1 MVADL
6 IRAVLAA
13 AAAAV
18 LPGYFWAAVLRPTSG
33 LGERLAYS
41 TAVSMASVPVI
52 AVVIARVA
60 GSGVTLWIALVAVL
74 VVFGTGALAYRVKGP
89 APGSASP
96 LLPLPAPVRDPRV
109 LALVGGALALAL
121 VMMADRQPPLVVL
134 LVIALALLAGG
145 VLMAWPKPSPEPGSS
160 AAGPG
165 SPGNPSGPASQ
176 ARPSGRSGQPGNQ
189 PGAPAGA
196 SGASGAGPASLD
208 GGPGSSGNGQH
219 SPAAGQAAAAA
230 RARTAT
236 APTQPAA
243 TQAGQAQAAYAQSAA
258 AQPAAI
264 PESEHPGP
272 TAVQRPFG
280 LSLPLVRDGG
290 LAVVLALTAL
300 RAYSGVVQHDWPYIR
315 GGDSFSHAVMAEQ
328 MLAHGQYNSYLIY
341 PPGFS
346 ALTAV
351 IARFAALTPLQLFP
365 VLAPMLVVV
374 TALGA
379 YALAT
384 RLWGWEFGLG
394 AAALSGL
401 VLTGAYNGFAEGRY
415 PDLISAYF
423 LLTMTVAALVTL
435 YEAPSWR
442 SGVLVA
448 AVGATPVL
456 YHSVAT
462 LYLVVLLAVVAVT
475 CLPYLLYLRRG
486 REARVLFLSL
496 AGVAV
501 LSACYGA
508 YTYIAVHHA
517 ATSSAVSIVLG
528 SQSAPGPGAV
538 LKELGPPIV
547 WFGLFGFAALAAGL
561 RHLARPAQVMAV
573 LTVLGWCVIM
583 YLGSRTAVDGFPQR
597 FERDLGAP
605 LSVTAAF
612 GIGLLVR
619 SVTARRLSS
628 LSGGGREARGR
639 ERDSVLAIA
648 AAATAVVAGVL
659 LLWQT
664 GHAVAA
670 SDRSAGQI
678 VTRPVAA
685 AGKWLGRHNTGGNI
699 ISTPNMNPGV
709 TNRAVLAFGGYT
721 GLQSYQP
728 YRVLH
733 PRSLPTAGKTPL
745 LDSQEVLADP
755 QSCRSANILVNQ
767 DVRYVVLY
775 KFHGGANLAGFAADP
790 GHYQRVFDNASV
802 IIYATHR
809 TPCP

>member
-1 MVADL
+1 VVADL

-13 AAAAV
+13 AVGAV
-18 LPGYFWAAVLRPTSG
+18 LPGYFWATVLRPTSG

-41 TAVSMASVPVI
+41 TAVSMATVPVL

-60 GSGVTLWIALVAVL
+60 GTGVTLWIALVSVL
-74 VVFGTGALAYRVKGP
+74 AVFGTGLLAFRVKGP

-96 LLPLPAPVRDPRV
+96 LLPLPAPCRDPRV
-109 LALVGGALALAL
+109 LTLIAGALALAL
-121 VMMADRQPPLVVL
+121 VVMAARRPPVLVL
-134 LVIALALLAGG
+134 LVIAIALLAGG
-145 VLMAWPKPSPEPGSS
+145 ALLAWPHPEP
-160 AAGPG
+160 
-165 SPGNPSGPASQ
+165 Q
-176 ARPSGRSGQPGNQ
+176 
-189 PGAPAGA
+189 
-196 SGASGAGPASLD
+196 AGPASPAS
-208 GGPGSSGNGQH
+208 GTGAPGSPPAPAGPGPAGPAGRAGSAGPSGTQPA
-219 SPAAGQAAAAA
+219 SPAGPAAPPGGGNAPSATAA
-230 RARTAT
+230 RASTAT
-236 APTQPAA
+236 AP
-243 TQAGQAQAAYAQSAA
+243 
-258 AQPAAI
+258 AQPVARAE
-264 PESEHPGP
+264 PAGSP
-272 TAVQRPFG
+272 AVQRPFG

-315 GGDSFSHAVMAEQ
+315 GGDEFSHAVMAEQ

-351 IARFAALTPLQLFP
+351 ICRFAALTPLKLFP

-448 AVGATPVL
+448 VVGATPVL

-462 LYLVVLLAVVAVT
+462 LYLVVLLAVVAVIG
-475 CLPYLLYLRRG
+475 LPYLLYIRRA

-501 LSACYGA
+501 LAACYGV
-508 YTYIAVHHA
+508 YTYIAVPHA
-517 ATSSAVSIVLG
+517 STGSAVSIVLG
-528 SQSAPGPGAV
+528 SQTAPGPGGV
-538 LKELGPPIV
+538 LSELGPPIV
-547 WFGLFGFAALAAGL
+547 WFGLLGFAALAAGL
-561 RHLARPAQVMAV
+561 RHLARPAQVLAV
-573 LTVLGWCVIM
+573 LTVVGWCVIM
-583 YLGSRTAVDGFPQR
+583 YLGSRTAADGFPQR

-628 LSGGGREARGR
+628 Q
-639 ERDSVLAIA
+639 SVLSIA
-648 AAATAVVAGVL
+648 AATTAVLAAVMVV
-659 LLWQT
+659 WQT

-685 AGKWLGRHNTGGNI
+685 AGRWLAQHNTGGNI
-699 ISTPNMNPGV
+699 ITTPDMNAGV
-709 TNRAVLAFGGYT
+709 TNRGVLALGGYT
-721 GLQSYQP
+721 GLQSYQAK
-728 YRVLH
+728 RIAH
-733 PRSLPTAGKTPL
+733 PRSLPTAGKAPL
-745 LDSQEVLADP
+745 LDSREVLRDP
-755 QSCRSANILVNQ
+755 QSCQSGNILASQ

-775 KFHGGANLAGFAADP
+775 KFHSGADLAGFSADP
-790 GHYQRVFDNASV
+790 SRYQRAFDNASV
-802 IIYATHR
+802 IIYVTHR
-809 TPCP
+809 ARCP

>member
-1 MVADL
+1 
-6 IRAVLAA
+6 
-13 AAAAV
+13 
-18 LPGYFWAAVLRPTSG
+18 
-33 LGERLAYS
+33 
-41 TAVSMASVPVI
+41 MASVPVI
-52 AVVIARVA
+52 AVVIARIA
-60 GSGVTLWIALVAVL
+60 SSGVTLWIALAAVL
-74 VVFGTGALAYRVKGP
+74 IVFGTGVLAYRVKGP

-121 VMMADRQPPLVVL
+121 VMMADRQPPLIVL
-134 LVIALALLAGG
+134 LVIAVALLAGG

-160 AAGPG
+160 ATGSQGNSSGQAG
-165 SPGNPSGPASQ
+165 
-176 ARPSGRSGQPGNQ
+176 PSGRSGRPGDQPR
-189 PGAPAGA
+189 APPGA
-196 SGASGAGPASLD
+196 SGTPGDGPASPD
-208 GGPGSSGNGQH
+208 GGPASSGNGQP
-219 SPAAGQAAAAA
+219 SPAAGQAAAAAA

-236 APTQPAA
+236 ASTQPAA
-243 TQAGQAQAAYAQSAA
+243 AGAGQAQAAHTESAA
-258 AQPAAI
+258 AQAAAA
-264 PESEHPGP
+264 PGSEHPGP
-272 TAVQRPFG
+272 TAAQRPFG

-442 SGVLVA
+442 SGALVV

-462 LYLVVLLAVVAVT
+462 LYAVVLLAVVAVT
-475 CLPYLLYLRRG
+475 CLPYLLYLHRG
-486 REARVLFLSL
+486 REARALFLSL

-517 ATSSAVSIVLG
+517 STSSAVSIVLG
-528 SQSAPGPGAV
+528 SQSAPGPGAL

-547 WFGLFGFAALAAGL
+547 WFGLLGFAAHAAGL

-619 SVTARRLSS
+619 SLTARRLSS
-628 LSGGGREARGR
+628 Q
-639 ERDSVLAIA
+639 SVLAMA
-648 AAATAVVAGVL
+648 ATATAVVAGVM

-664 GHAVAA
+664 GHAVAG

-678 VTRPVAA
+678 VTHPVAV

-745 LDSQEVLADP
+745 LDSQEVLRDP
-755 QSCRSANILVNQ
+755 GSCRSANILVNQ

-775 KFHGGANLAGFAADP
+775 KFHSGANLAGFAADP
-790 GHYQRVFDNASV
+790 AHYHRAFENASV

-809 TPCP
+809 TPCS

>member
-1 MVADL
+1 VVADL

-13 AAAAV
+13 VAAAV

-52 AVVIARVA
+52 TVVIARVA
-60 GSGVTLWIALVAVL
+60 DSGVTLWIALAAVL
-74 VVFGTGALAYRVKGP
+74 IVFGTGALAYRVNGP

-109 LALVGGALALAL
+109 LALVAGALALAL
-121 VMMADRQPPLVVL
+121 VMMAVRQPPLAVL
-134 LVIALALLAGG
+134 LVIAVALLAGG
-145 VLMAWPKPSPEPGSS
+145 VLMARPKPSPEPGASS
-160 AAGPG
+160 ATGPG
-165 SPGNPSGPASQ
+165 PTGNPSGPAS
-176 ARPSGRSGQPGNQ
+176 PPGRRGKPGNH
-189 PGAPAGA
+189 PGPSANAAGTP
-196 SGASGAGPASLD
+196 GGERPSLD
-208 GGPGSSGNGQH
+208 GGRGSSGRAQPPPSDGQAVA
-219 SPAAGQAAAAA
+219 AAG
-230 RARTAT
+230 ARTAT
-236 APTQPAA
+236 AP
-243 TQAGQAQAAYAQSAA
+243 AQAAAAQAA
-258 AQPAAI
+258 AT
-264 PESEHPGP
+264 PEVKPERPGP

-315 GGDSFSHAVMAEQ
+315 GGDAFSHAVMAEQ

-415 PDLISAYF
+415 PDLISAFF
-423 LLTMTVAALVTL
+423 LLTMTVAALITL

-475 CLPYLLYLRRG
+475 CLPYLLYVRR
-486 REARVLFLSL
+486 RRDARVLFLSL

-508 YTYIAVHHA
+508 YIYNIGKVFGGNHSS
-517 ATSSAVSIVLG
+517 TSSAVSIVLG

-547 WFGLFGFAALAAGL
+547 WFGLLGFAALAAGL

-612 GIGLLVR
+612 SIGLLVR
-619 SVTARRLSS
+619 SLTVRRLSS

-639 ERDSVLAIA
+639 EEHSVLAMA
-648 AAATAVVAGVL
+648 AAATAVLGGVM

-664 GHAVAA
+664 GHAAAA

-685 AGKWLGRHNTGGNI
+685 AGQWLARHNTGGNI

-709 TNRAVLAFGGYT
+709 TNRAVLALGGYT

-733 PRSLPTAGKTPL
+733 PRSLPTAGKAPL
-745 LDSQEVLADP
+745 LDSQEVLRDP
-755 QSCRSANILVNQ
+755 QSCQSANILVHQ

-775 KFHGGANLAGFAADP
+775 KFHSGANLAGFAADP
-790 GHYQRVFDNASV
+790 SHYQRAFDNASV

-809 TPCP
+809 TPCS

>member
-1 MVADL
+1 LVFADL

-41 TAVSMASVPVI
+41 TAVSMGSVPVL
-52 AVVIARVA
+52 AVIIARAA
-60 GSGVTLWIALVAVL
+60 GTGVTLWVALVAVL
-74 VVFGTGALAYRVKGP
+74 AVFGAGLLVFRIKGP
-89 APGSASP
+89 APGESSP

-109 LALVGGALALAL
+109 LTLIAVGLALAL
-121 VMMADRQPPLVVL
+121 VMMADRRPPVAL
-134 LVIALALLAGG
+134 LALIALALLAGG
-145 VLMAWPKPSPEPGSS
+145 ALMAWPRSAEPGSS
-160 AAGPG
+160 PAAEPGPPGGSG
-165 SPGNPSGPASQ
+165 SPGGATGPQ
-176 ARPSGRSGQPGNQ
+176 GNTHGPGGGQPG
-189 PGAPAGA
+189 PAGT
-196 SGASGAGPASLD
+196 
-208 GGPGSSGNGQH
+208 
-219 SPAAGQAAAAA
+219 SPAAPEAAHAGLAGEPAAPEGGQPAPVAAQAAAG
-230 RARTAT
+230 RLRTAT
-236 APTQPAA
+236 A
-243 TQAGQAQAAYAQSAA
+243 QAAPEHEPAGSSA
-258 AQPAAI
+258 P
-264 PESEHPGP
+264 
-272 TAVQRPFG
+272 QRPFG

-290 LAVVLALTAL
+290 LAAVLALTAL
-300 RAYSGVVQHDWPYIR
+300 RVYSGVAQHDWPYIR
-315 GGDSFSHAVMAEQ
+315 GGDEFSHAVMAEQ

-346 ALTAV
+346 SLTAV
-351 IARFAALTPLQLFP
+351 ICRFAGLTPLKLFP

-415 PDLISAYF
+415 PDLISAFF

-442 SGVLVA
+442 SGALVA
-448 AVGATPVL
+448 VVGATPML

-462 LYLVVLLAVVAVT
+462 LYLVVLLAVVAVV
-475 CLPYLLYLRRG
+475 CLPYLLYQRRG
-486 REARVLFLSL
+486 REARALFLSL

-501 LSACYGA
+501 LSACYGV
-508 YTYIAVHHA
+508 YIYIAVHHA

-528 SQSAPGPGAV
+528 SQTAPGPGGV

-547 WFGLFGFAALAAGL
+547 WFGLIGVAALAAGL
-561 RHLARPAQVMAV
+561 RHYARPAQVLAV
-573 LTVLGWCVIM
+573 LTVLAWCVIM
-583 YLGSRTAVDGFPQR
+583 YLGSRTAADGFPQR

-605 LSVTAAF
+605 LTVTAAL
-612 GIGLLVR
+612 GIGLIVR
-619 SVTARRLSS
+619 SLTVRRPSMQ
-628 LSGGGREARGR
+628 SGGGRRAGAGAERGGGKSTARGR
-639 ERDSVLAIA
+639 EKQSVLAML
-648 AAATAVVAGVL
+648 AATAAVLAGVMV
-659 LLWQT
+659 LWQA
-664 GHAVAA
+664 GHAVAG
-670 SDRSAGQI
+670 SDHSSGQI

-685 AGKWLGRHNTGGNI
+685 AGRWLAQHNTGGNI

-709 TNRAVLAFGGYT
+709 TNRGVLAMGGYT
-721 GLQSYQP
+721 GLQSYQA
-728 YRVLH
+728 YRIAH

-745 LDSQEVLADP
+745 IDSAEVLSQP
-755 QSCRSANILVNQ
+755 QSCQSANILVNQ

-775 KFHGGANLAGFAADP
+775 KFHSGADLAGFSADP
-790 GHYQRVFDNASV
+790 SHYQRVFDNASV

-809 TPCP
+809 TPCS

>member
-1 MVADL
+1 LVYADL

-13 AAAAV
+13 LAGAV

-41 TAVSMASVPVI
+41 TAISMASVPVV
-52 AVVIARVA
+52 AVVIARA
-60 GSGVTLWIALVAVL
+60 SGGGVTLWVALVSVL
-74 VVFGTGALAYRVKGP
+74 VVFGAGALVYRLKGP

-96 LLPLPAPVRDPRV
+96 VLSLPAPARDPRV
-109 LALVGGALALAL
+109 LALIAAAL
-121 VMMADRQPPLVVL
+121 VVALVAMAERNPPVAL
-134 LVIALALLAGG
+134 LLLIALALLAGG
-145 VLMAWPKPSPEPGSS
+145 ALLAWPRSAAEPGPSAPAGGSPGTPPGRPGQPGGQPGPSAGAPGATEGERASLGADPAPPGGGQSASAAAAAGARTPTATAQPAPKPSPKPRPS
-160 AAGPG
+160 AA
-165 SPGNPSGPASQ
+165 PA
-176 ARPSGRSGQPGNQ
+176 P
-189 PGAPAGA
+189 
-196 SGASGAGPASLD
+196 
-208 GGPGSSGNGQH
+208 
-219 SPAAGQAAAAA
+219 
-230 RARTAT
+230 
-236 APTQPAA
+236 
-243 TQAGQAQAAYAQSAA
+243 
-258 AQPAAI
+258 
-264 PESEHPGP
+264 
-272 TAVQRPFG
+272 QRPFG
-280 LSLPLVRDGG
+280 LSLNLVRDGG

-300 RAYSGVVQHDWPYIR
+300 RTYSGVIQHDWPWIR
-315 GGDSFSHAVMAEQ
+315 GGDEFSHAVMAEQ
-328 MLAHGQYNSYLIY
+328 MLAHGQYNTYLIY

-351 IARFAALTPLQLFP
+351 VCRFAGLAPLKLFP

-435 YEAPSWR
+435 YEAPGWR

-448 AVGATPVL
+448 VVGATPVL

-462 LYLVVLLAVVAVT
+462 LYLVVLLAVVAVI
-475 CLPYLLYLRRG
+475 CLPYLLYVRRA
-486 REARVLFLSL
+486 REARLLVLSL
-496 AGVAV
+496 AAVAV
-501 LSACYGA
+501 LSACYGV
-508 YTYIAVHHA
+508 YIYFLGKSGVSHS
-517 ATSSAVSIVLG
+517 TSSAVSIVLG
-528 SQSAPGPGAV
+528 SQPASGPGAV
-538 LKELGPPIV
+538 FKELGPPIV
-547 WFGLFGFAALAAGL
+547 WFGLIGVAALAAML
-561 RHLARPAQVMAV
+561 RRLARPAQVLAV

-583 YLGSRTAVDGFPQR
+583 YLGSRTAADGFPQR

-612 GIGLLVR
+612 GVGLIVR
-619 SVTARRLSS
+619 SLAARRLTS
-628 LSGGGREARGR
+628 LGGRREARGQG
-639 ERDSVLAIA
+639 DHSVLAV
-648 AAATAVVAGVL
+648 AAATTAVLAGVM

-664 GHAVAA
+664 GHAVSA
-670 SDRSAGQI
+670 SDKSAGKI
-678 VTRPVAA
+678 VTAPVAA
-685 AGKWLGRHNTGGNI
+685 AGQWLARHNTGGNI

-709 TNRAVLAFGGYT
+709 TNRGVLALGGYT
-721 GLQSYQP
+721 GLQSYQA
-728 YRVLH
+728 YRIAH

-745 LDSQEVLADP
+745 LDSQEVLRDP
-755 QSCRSANILVNQ
+755 QSCKSGNILVNQ

-775 KFHGGANLAGFAADP
+775 KIHGGADLAGFSADP
-790 GHYQRVFDNASV
+790 SRYQRAFDNSTV

>member
-1 MVADL
+1 VVADL

-52 AVVIARVA
+52 AVVIARAA
-60 GSGVTLWIALVAVL
+60 GSGVTLWVALAAVL
-74 VVFGTGALAYRVKGP
+74 IVFGAGALAYRVKGP
-89 APGSASP
+89 APGPASP

-109 LALVGGALALAL
+109 LALVGIALALAL
-121 VMMADRQPPLVVL
+121 VMMADRRPPLIVL
-134 LVIALALLAGG
+134 LVIAVALLAGG
-145 VLMAWPKPSPEPGSS
+145 ALMAWPKPSPESGSS
-160 AAGPG
+160 PAATGPG
-165 SPGNPSGPASQ
+165 SPDSPP
-176 ARPSGRSGQPGNQ
+176 GQPGNH
-189 PGAPAGA
+189 PGPPAGAPATPDGERA
-196 SGASGAGPASLD
+196 TLD
-208 GGPGSSGNGQH
+208 GTPRSPGNGQPP
-219 SPAAGQAAAAA
+219 PAAGQAPDGHAPDGHAADGQTATA

-236 APTQPAA
+236 APAQAA
-243 TQAGQAQAAYAQSAA
+243 ARQAAAGQAAAESK
-258 AQPAAI
+258 
-264 PESEHPGP
+264 PERPGP

-300 RAYSGVVQHDWPYIR
+300 RAYSGVVRHDWPYIR
-315 GGDSFSHAVMAEQ
+315 GGDAFSHAVMAEQ

-351 IARFAALTPLQLFP
+351 IARLAALTPLQLFP

-415 PDLISAYF
+415 PDLISAFF

-442 SGVLVA
+442 SGVLVV

-486 REARVLFLSL
+486 REARALFLSL

-508 YTYIAVHHA
+508 YIYIAVHHA

-547 WFGLFGFAALAAGL
+547 WFGLLGFAALAAGL

-583 YLGSRTAVDGFPQR
+583 YLGSRTAADGFPQR

-619 SVTARRLSS
+619 SVAARRLSS
-628 LSGGGREARGR
+628 Q
-639 ERDSVLAIA
+639 SVLAMA
-648 AAATAVVAGVL
+648 AAATAVLAGVMV
-659 LLWQT
+659 LWQT

-678 VTRPVAA
+678 VTHQVAA

-745 LDSQEVLADP
+745 LDSQEVLRNP
-755 QSCRSANILVNQ
+755 QSCQSANILVNQ

-775 KFHGGANLAGFAADP
+775 KFHSGANLSGFAADP
-790 GHYQRVFDNASV
+790 SRYRRAFENGSV

-809 TPCP
+809 TPCS

>member
-1 MVADL
+1 
-6 IRAVLAA
+6 
-13 AAAAV
+13 
-18 LPGYFWAAVLRPTSG
+18 
-33 LGERLAYS
+33 
-41 TAVSMASVPVI
+41 
-52 AVVIARVA
+52 
-60 GSGVTLWIALVAVL
+60 
-74 VVFGTGALAYRVKGP
+74 
-89 APGSASP
+89 
-96 LLPLPAPVRDPRV
+96 
-109 LALVGGALALAL
+109 
-121 VMMADRQPPLVVL
+121 
-134 LVIALALLAGG
+134 
-145 VLMAWPKPSPEPGSS
+145 
-160 AAGPG
+160 
-165 SPGNPSGPASQ
+165 
-176 ARPSGRSGQPGNQ
+176 
-189 PGAPAGA
+189 
-196 SGASGAGPASLD
+196 
-208 GGPGSSGNGQH
+208 
-219 SPAAGQAAAAA
+219 
-230 RARTAT
+230 
-236 APTQPAA
+236 
-243 TQAGQAQAAYAQSAA
+243 
-258 AQPAAI
+258 
-264 PESEHPGP
+264 
-272 TAVQRPFG
+272 
-280 LSLPLVRDGG
+280 
-290 LAVVLALTAL
+290 
-300 RAYSGVVQHDWPYIR
+300 
-315 GGDSFSHAVMAEQ
+315 MAEQ

-415 PDLISAYF
+415 PDLIAAFF
-423 LLTMTVAALVTL
+423 LLTMTVAALITL

-442 SGVLVA
+442 SGVLVV

-486 REARVLFLSL
+486 REARALFLSL

-508 YTYIAVHHA
+508 YIYIAVHHA

-547 WFGLFGFAALAAGL
+547 WFGLLGLAALAAGL

-583 YLGSRTAVDGFPQR
+583 YLGSRTAADGFPQR

-619 SVTARRLSS
+619 SLAARRLSS
-628 LSGGGREARGR
+628 QAGGGRSAGAGVARGRARSAGAGQAERGGGTSRARGR
-639 ERDSVLAIA
+639 EEHSVLAMA
-648 AAATAVVAGVL
+648 AAATAVLAGVM

-745 LDSQEVLADP
+745 LDSQEVLRNP
-755 QSCRSANILVNQ
+755 QSCQSANILVNQ

-775 KFHGGANLAGFAADP
+775 KFHSGANLAGFAADP
-790 GHYQRVFDNASV
+790 SRYQRAFENGSV